1 LPPRLDLLMC
11 TSTLSA
17 GPPIQLPFGQT
28 LIPAKPNPQ
37 PVPATPS
44 PGLPTPHALAPSS
57 ELNRGKAL
65 DIAV

>member
-1 LPPRLDLLMC
+1 MC

-37 PVPATPS
+37 PVPAAQS
-44 PGLPTPHALAPSS
+44 PGLPAPHALAPSS
-57 ELNRGKAL
+57 DPNRGKAL